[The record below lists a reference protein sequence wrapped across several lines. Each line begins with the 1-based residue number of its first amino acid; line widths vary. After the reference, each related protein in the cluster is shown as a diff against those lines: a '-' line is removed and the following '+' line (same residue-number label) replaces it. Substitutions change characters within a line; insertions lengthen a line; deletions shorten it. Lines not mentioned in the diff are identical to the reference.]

1 MTDDVDRFFE
11 AMMRRFESFFESEIT
26 PLTHVVVYP
35 EHVVVTA
42 DMPFADPGTIDLR
55 LIGERHLRI
64 EAKLSEASK
73 RTAFFAKFKRAPAA
87 FKCVVELPVPV
98 SAISSFRIK
107 HDILEVV
114 LVRKFE

>member
-1 MTDDVDRFFE
+1 MDRFFE
-11 AMMRRFESFFESEIT
+11 AMVRRFETLFESEIT
-26 PLTHVVVYP
+26 PLTHVIVYP

-42 DMPFADPGTIDLR
+42 DMPFADPSTVDLR

-73 RTAFFAKFKRAPAA
+73 RTALFARFGRAPTA

-98 SAISSFRIK
+98 SAISSFKITR
-107 HDILEVV
+107 DILEVI
-114 LVRKFE
+114 LIRKFE